1 MPQKLARNRL
11 AARALRLDTATSIAD
26 RKMQFLVYL
35 TVLMVSISTVLLEVH
50 WLTSPP
56 PQPKPAVQA
65 ASVSPPPTVE
75 GPTAA
80 LSPVYPKPAETTP
93 ATPSS
98 EPQSQ
103 PQQSQ
108 PSSNAAAAPAAV
120 AANPEPQKPAAETT
134 GVATRVNES
143 KESATAS
150 AASVPA
156 TTSNNHCDV
165 QACSSA
171 YQSFRASDC
180 TYQPFEGARR
190 VCEKAS
196 VQHTARD
203 QTERPERRQ
212 WSRDVTPRDSGR
224 TVGRRVYDD
233 PDESDADDD
242 DDSDRISVFRARGP
256 RW

>member
-1 MPQKLARNRL
+1 
-11 AARALRLDTATSIAD
+11 
-26 RKMQFLVYL
+26 MQFLVYL

-50 WLTSPP
+50 WLTSPA
-56 PQPKPAVQA
+56 PQPKPAVQTTN
-65 ASVSPPPTVE
+65 VSTAPRKVE
-75 GPTAA
+75 GPTAT

-93 ATPSS
+93 AAPTNA
-98 EPQSQ
+98 PQLQ

-108 PSSNAAAAPAAV
+108 ASSNTAV
-120 AANPEPQKPAAETT
+120 AANTEPQKPAAETT
-134 GVATRVNES
+134 GVAARAEDNRDAAAATTFVNRGDIS
-143 KESATAS
+143 QGADKGADNRQGFSTVSAQA
-150 AASVPA
+150 AAS
-156 TTSNNHCDV
+156 NNRCDV

-190 VCEKAS
+190 VCEKAP
-196 VQHTARD
+196 VQRTARD

-212 WSRDVTPRDSGR
+212 WSRDVTPRDSER

-233 PDESDADDD
+233 PDESDVDAD
-242 DDSDRISVFRARGP
+242 DDSDRISIFRTRGP

>member
-1 MPQKLARNRL
+1 
-11 AARALRLDTATSIAD
+11 
-26 RKMQFLVYL
+26 MQFLVYL

-56 PQPKPAVQA
+56 PQPKPAVAAQA
-65 ASVSPPPTVE
+65 ANVSAPPRKVE

-80 LSPVYPKPAETTP
+80 LSPVYPKPTE
-93 ATPSS
+93 TPSAAPS
-98 EPQSQ
+98 NETQSQPQ

-108 PSSNAAAAPAAV
+108 VSPNPAPAPTAV
-120 AANPEPQKPAAETT
+120 SANPEPQKPAAETT
-134 GVATRVNES
+134 GVAARVNASDES

-150 AASVPA
+150 AAPVSA
-156 TTSNNHCDV
+156 TTSNNRCDV

-190 VCEKAS
+190 VCEKTP
-196 VQHTARD
+196 VQRTARD
-203 QTERPERRQ
+203 QSERPERRQ
-212 WSRDVTPRDSGR
+212 WSRERDVAPRDSDR
-224 TVGRRVYDD
+224 TIGRRVYDD
-233 PDESDADDD
+233 PDETDVDDD
-242 DDSDRISVFRARGP
+242 DDGARFSVFRARGP